1 MLRAAGIAVFLL
13 FAACRVSSCA
23 APPPPPE
30 HPRFWLAG
38 DVNLGPNGG
47 TERVSAVTSQLH
59 GAGIVNLEGP
69 VGDAALG
76 SSDKRLINGPQ
87 ACAALYDAGVRVA
100 QMVNNHWMDL
110 EAPGVEQTRLELKT
124 AGLLASSETPVFY
137 DAGTVTVAVQSFDLT
152 GGVPVDFLKRLS
164 TVRPLFLTLHVTAE
178 PLLLPEPE
186 LEATTELALDAGV
199 TLIAAQ
205 GTHSLAPLQWRGGA
219 LVAYGL
225 GNLAFDCDCTDE
237 EDGLALEVQL
247 QPDGGLE
254 DAWVVPVKAGLK
266 GKPAALALDP
276 SFTYQVLKN
285 IGSSRLEPNGTRAR
299 VAR

>member
-13 FAACRVSSCA
+13 FAACRVGACA
-23 APPPPPE
+23 PPPPE

-38 DVNLGPNGG
+38 DLNLGPNGG
-47 TERVSAVTSQLH
+47 PERISAVSSQLH

-69 VGDAALG
+69 VGDPARG
-76 SSDKRLINGPQ
+76 SSKERLINGPN
-87 ACAALYDAGVRVA
+87 ACAALFDAGVRVA
-100 QMVNNHWMDL
+100 QVVNNHAMDL
-110 EAPGVEQTRLELKT
+110 QSPGVEQTLLELKS

-137 DAGTVTVAVQSFDLT
+137 DAGTFTLAVQSFDLT
-152 GGVPVDFLKRLS
+152 SGVPYDFLKRLS
-164 TVRPLFLTLHVTAE
+164 PVRPLFLTLHVTAE

-205 GTHSLAPLQWRGGA
+205 GTHSLAPLKWRGGA

-247 QPDGGLE
+247 TPDGGLE
-254 DAWVVPVKAGLK
+254 DAWAVPVKAGLK
-266 GKPAALALDP
+266 GQPAALAADP
-276 SFTYQVLKN
+276 AFTWQVLQN

-299 VAR
+299 VIR